1 MKTCSGSGSL
11 RIAVRSVPVR
21 PPKLGMCALA
31 TKSRV
36 GSISTISTTSVSPFS
51 APSTKMGPVC
61 GLTYGHSSTCV
72 GRSASLWTRDPNA
85 SSVKMSSSS
94 PGRTVAIG
102 SAYGPNTNE

>member
-1 MKTCSGSGSL
+1 MKTCSGSGSFS
-11 RIAVRSVPVR
+11 IAVRSVPVR

-36 GSISTISTTSVSPFS
+36 GSISRISTANVSPFS

-72 GRSASLWTRDPNA
+72 GRSASLCTRDPNA
-85 SSVKMSSSS
+85 SSVNTSITS
-94 PGRTVAIG
+94 PGRTAAMG
-102 SAYGPNTNE
+102 SA